1 MPIYSGFHIAMFE
14 YWRVMD
20 FNPRISMEF
29 QKGLQ
34 ELLAHDAIAYAP
46 AQQGA
51 NVGQVACPDG
61 DGFRDS
67 H

>member
-29 QKGLQ
+29 QKSLQ

-61 DGFRDS
+61 